1 MASDGVLASTLQVG
15 FDHGF
20 AFGLGAFMLRRSNGI
35 VEVMSSIL
43 IGSTKIKGLAA
54 QLLSPFGFGAHA
66 KSV

>member
-43 IGSTKIKGLAA
+43 IGSTKNKGLA
-54 QLLSPFGFGAHA
+54 FRR
-66 KSV
+66 